1 MILCIILLILII
13 LIVSLLLLFL
23 FYRLFPSISKNQKDI
38 KEDPVISNDEI
49 NYIEPVIE
57 PFIPS
62 DKKAVVLCSADKN
75 LAFNNERFNPE
86 HTCFMIAST
95 HESGTDC
102 KYACIGLGDC
112 VKVCPQSAIIIKNHT
127 ALVTSLCIGCGK
139 CIDVCP
145 KHIIKLLPK
154 DTGKISTCYNCI
166 TNGKNESGCSEKG
179 EEKKLEWNNKKYFKI
194 WAYCYKI
201 FKHIIEYK

>member
-1 MILCIILLILII
+1 MILCIILLILIV

-23 FYRLFPSISKNQKDI
+23 FYMLFPSISKNQKDI
-38 KEDPVISNDEI
+38 NEDPVISNDEI
-49 NYIEPVIE
+49 DYITPDVEHFV
-57 PFIPS
+57 PS
-62 DKKAVVLCSADKN
+62 DKKAVVLCSNDKK
-75 LAFNNERFNPE
+75 LSFNNERFNHE
-86 HTCFMIAST
+86 HTCFMIASM

-112 VKVCPQSAIIIKNHT
+112 VKVCPQSAIVIKDHT

-145 KHIIKLLPK
+145 KHIIKLVPK
-154 DTGKISTCYNCI
+154 DTAQISTCYNCMV
-166 TNGKNESGCSEKG
+166 NEKNESGCSVTG
-179 EEKKLEWNNKKYFKI
+179 AEKKLEWTNKKYLKI

-201 FKHIIEYK
+201 FKHIIEY

>member
-23 FYRLFPSISKNQKDI
+23 FYMLFPSISKNQKDVN
-38 KEDPVISNDEI
+38 EDPVISNDEI
-49 NYIEPVIE
+49 DYIKPDTEHFV
-57 PFIPS
+57 PS
-62 DKKAVVLCSADKN
+62 DKKAVVLCSNEKN
-75 LAFNNERFNPE
+75 LSFNNERFNRE
-86 HTCFMIAST
+86 HTCFMIASM

-112 VKVCPQSAIIIKNHT
+112 VKVCPQTAIVIKNQT

-145 KHIIKLLPK
+145 KHIITLVPK
-154 DTGKISTCYNCI
+154 DTKQISNCYNCM
-166 TNGKNESGCSEKG
+166 TNEKNDSGCSVTG

-201 FKHIIEYK
+201 FKHIIEY